1 MAKLSSK
8 FTSISPGMTTDN
20 ATDYLV
26 STMKAYGI
34 EVDEVERKILDNV
47 NRIGN
52 TFATTN
58 AEIGE
63 MLTRS
68 SAAMNA
74 ANNSLEQTIALET
87 AAVQITRNA
96 ETTGTT
102 FRTVSMRIRGLDE
115 ETEEELEDYEEL
127 KGKIADLTKTDKT
140 PGGIS
145 LFTDETKTEFKST
158 YQFLKDISEIWDKIT
173 DKDQAAL
180 LEAIGGKRGA
190 QSLAGVLANFD
201 EVERAM
207 KEMEGAAGSADAEME
222 IIRDSMAF
230 KINELKQTWVGM
242 LQDTVSRD
250 SMKDL
255 IDALTKISKILTDI
269 VSNAGL
275 VKTAFIGI
283 MTVVGSRK
291 LG

>member
-1 MAKLSSK
+1 MKAYGDQVNAFIRELENTGIAKNRLEEIRIELTKIVTEANLTEKTGKTFGQILKQRFTSLGAYIGTFASFYRIIAGVRQAFTTITELDTQLVDLRKTTKMNTEELNEFYFSANKVAKQMGVTTSEIISQASAWSRLGYNTKEASEEMAKLSSK

-74 ANNSLEQTIALET
+74 ANNTLEETIALES

-102 FRTVSMRIRGLDE
+102 FRTVSMRIRG
-115 ETEEELEDYEEL
+115 
-127 KGKIADLTKTDKT
+127 K
-140 PGGIS
+140 
-145 LFTDETKTEFKST
+145 
-158 YQFLKDISEIWDKIT
+158 QF
-173 DKDQAAL
+173 
-180 LEAIGGKRGA
+180 
-190 QSLAGVLANFD
+190 
-201 EVERAM
+201 M
-207 KEMEGAAGSADAEME
+207 PPY
-222 IIRDSMAF
+222 
-230 KINELKQTWVGM
+230 NENYM
-242 LQDTVSRD
+242 LC
-250 SMKDL
+250 
-255 IDALTKISKILTDI
+255 A
-269 VSNAGL
+269 
-275 VKTAFIGI
+275 
-283 MTVVGSRK
+283 
-291 LG
+291 